1 MNDEKKRKLAELDR
15 VSREQDEQF
24 RRYETEAAGQRLLG
38 ELRIRLI
45 KFGVI
50 DPDCPDKAAGG
61 WHFDE
66 KTGEMRA
73 WFVVDGVVA
82 YAEYQDAIYVEHKVD
97 RPGSEVAEDDET
109 PALAGAS
116 RCG

>member
-24 RRYETEAAGQRLLG
+24 RRHETEAAGQRLLG

-50 DPDCPDKAAGG
+50 DP
-61 WHFDE
+61 
-66 KTGEMRA
+66 R
-73 WFVVDGVVA
+73 
-82 YAEYQDAIYVEHKVD
+82 
-97 RPGSEVAEDDET
+97 
-109 PALAGAS
+109 
-116 RCG
+116 

>member
-1 MNDEKKRKLAELDR
+1 
-15 VSREQDEQF
+15 
-24 RRYETEAAGQRLLG
+24 
-38 ELRIRLI
+38 
-45 KFGVI
+45 
-50 DPDCPDKAAGG
+50 
-61 WHFDE
+61 
-66 KTGEMRA
+66 MRA